1 MMKKFPTVLVL
12 IIIASS
18 FAFFNTGCSKSD
30 STTPRKVD
38 VTVNSV
44 DDFKQAIAAGTK
56 SIIVGDL
63 DFNHETITIN
73 HDVCLDSINAQSS
86 FKNVYF
92 NIVGPT
98 VVGEKIDVSFSNIVF
113 DDTFDTSTINF
124 ETEESFEEKFGT
136 TRENNICIQG
146 NSGYFSL
153 SLDNCV
159 IRNYASEA
167 APAIQVLNVNYDDNK
182 TVILNNCKFYNNYS
196 MWDTVQL
203 SHVKLHATLTN
214 CEFYS
219 NYAYK
224 AAGFSI
230 TNGSATIDK
239 VNVHDNYFVRY
250 DVNTNNPQLCGGG
263 IFLGGN
269 DLKITNSY
277 IVNNKTTYGGGLGLS
292 SAYSGNKNIVLENLV
307 IKDNE
312 ATYGGGIAIHSLSGQ
327 SVTFINCE
335 ILNNIAING
344 GPLYTEV
351 YGRWVEENN
360 GGLVQFFFST
370 FGLNRAE
377 DNASFKFYQKDQT
390 KGQLGNIVLKGCF
403 AIGSDTYD
411 SSPNDY
417 NYVATKE
424 QALLDGVIDE
434 DSISDV
440 SNGLYPI
447 KGSKADIKVSSDVY
461 HNWSEVLLNY
471 SGDRYIG
478 VSNPSRNENKSP
490 VTLILIL
497 SISGGA
503 LIVILVA
510 LVIVFARKSKK
521 RNIIQDTQVEE
532 KDMRPEYVS
541 TLSEREKKVVE
552 LLIVG
557 KKRKDIANELS
568 FSENTIKRDLT
579 VIYSKL
585 HVADKFELILKYKD
599 LF

>member
-1 MMKKFPTVLVL
+1 MKKLSNIINLIFVGSSLVFLVAGCKKTESSQTQKTGITV
-12 IIIASS
+12 SS
-18 FAFFNTGCSKSD
+18 
-30 STTPRKVD
+30 VEE
-38 VTVNSV
+38 
-44 DDFKQAIAAGTK
+44 FKQALASGSK
-56 SIIVGDL
+56 SLLTADL
-63 DFNHETITIN
+63 DFNHETIAIN
-73 HDVCLDSINAQSS
+73 HDVVIDSIDNQSNL
-86 FKNVYF
+86 KNVYF

-98 VVGEKIDVSFSNIVF
+98 VIGEKIDISFSNLIF
-113 DDTFDTSTINF
+113 DDAFDASSINF
-124 ETEESFEEKFGT
+124 QTEESFEDKFGS

-146 NSGYFSL
+146 NNGYFSL

-159 IRNYASEA
+159 IKNYAAEV
-167 APAIQVLNVNYDDNK
+167 APALQVLNLNLEDYK
-182 TVILNNCKFYNNYS
+182 TVSLNNCKIYNNYS

-203 SHVKLHATLTN
+203 SHVKMQASITN

-224 AAGFSI
+224 AAGFSV
-230 TNGSATIDK
+230 TNGTAIIDK
-239 VNVHDNYFVRY
+239 VNVHDNRFVSY
-250 DVNTNNPQLCGGG
+250 DIDTSNPQLCGGG

-269 DLKITNSY
+269 ELKMTNSY

-292 SAYSGNKNIVLENLV
+292 TAYTGNKNIVFENIT
-307 IKDNE
+307 IKNNE
-312 ATYGGGIAIHSLSGQ
+312 ATYGGGIAIHSLAGQ
-327 SVTFINCE
+327 PATFIDCA
-335 ILNNIAING
+335 ILNNKATNG

-351 YGRWVEENN
+351 YGRWVQANN
-360 GGLVQFFFST
+360 GGLVQFFFTT
-370 FGLNRAE
+370 FGLNKAE
-377 DNASFKFYQKDQT
+377 DNNSFNFYKEKQT
-390 KGQLGNIVLKGCF
+390 KGELGNIVLKGCF

-411 SSPNDY
+411 STSDDY
-417 NYVATKE
+417 NYIATKE
-424 QALLDGVIDE
+424 QAFLDGVINE
-434 DSISDV
+434 DSTSNV
-440 SNGLYPI
+440 SNGLFPI

-478 VSNPSRNENKSP
+478 ASNPSRNENKTS

-503 LIVILVA
+503 LIVILVV
-510 LVIVFARKSKK
+510 LVIVFVRKSKK

-585 HVADKFELILKYKD
+585 HVADKFELILRYKD

>member
-1 MMKKFPTVLVL
+1 MMKKLPIFLGL
-12 IIIASS
+12 ILIGSS
-18 FAFFNTGCSKSD
+18 FSFLNTGCSKSD
-30 STTPRKVD
+30 SIVPQKVG
-38 VTVNSV
+38 VIVNSV
-44 DDFKQAIAAGTK
+44 DDFKQAIASGAK
-56 SIIVGDL
+56 SIIADDL

-73 HDVCLDSINAQSS
+73 HDVSLDSLNSQSS
-86 FKNVYF
+86 LKNVYF

-113 DDTFDTSTINF
+113 DDTFDTSAINF
-124 ETEESFEEKFGT
+124 ETEESFEDKFGSP
-136 TRENNICIQG
+136 RENNVCIQS

-159 IRNYASEA
+159 IRNYASEV

-263 IFLGGN
+263 VFLGGN

-312 ATYGGGIAIHSLSGQ
+312 ATYGGGIAVHSLSGQ
-327 SVTFINCE
+327 PVTFINCK

-370 FGLNRAE
+370 FGLNKAE

-424 QALLDGVIDE
+424 QALLDGAIDE

-447 KGSKADIKVSSDVY
+447 KGSKADIKVSSDIY
-461 HNWSEVLLNY
+461 HSWSETLSSY

-478 VSNPSRNENKSP
+478 ASNPNRNENKNP
-490 VTLILIL
+490 ATLIIVL
-497 SISGGA
+497 SISSA
-503 LIVILVA
+503 VLIAILAA
-510 LVIVFARKSKK
+510 LVIVFVKKRKK
-521 RNIIQDTQVEE
+521 RNAVQDNQVEE
-532 KDMRPEYVS
+532 KDMRSEYIS
-541 TLSEREKKVVE
+541 GLSIREKQVVQ
-552 LLIVG
+552 LIIAG
-557 KKRKDIANELS
+557 KKRKDIASELN

-585 HVADKFELILKYKD
+585 HVTDKFELILKYKD

>member
-1 MMKKFPTVLVL
+1 
-12 IIIASS
+12 
-18 FAFFNTGCSKSD
+18 
-30 STTPRKVD
+30 
-38 VTVNSV
+38 
-44 DDFKQAIAAGTK
+44 
-56 SIIVGDL
+56 
-63 DFNHETITIN
+63 
-73 HDVCLDSINAQSS
+73 
-86 FKNVYF
+86 
-92 NIVGPT
+92 
-98 VVGEKIDVSFSNIVF
+98 
-113 DDTFDTSTINF
+113 
-124 ETEESFEEKFGT
+124 
-136 TRENNICIQG
+136 
-146 NSGYFSL
+146 
-153 SLDNCV
+153 
-159 IRNYASEA
+159 
-167 APAIQVLNVNYDDNK
+167 
-182 TVILNNCKFYNNYS
+182 
-196 MWDTVQL
+196 
-203 SHVKLHATLTN
+203 
-214 CEFYS
+214 
-219 NYAYK
+219 
-224 AAGFSI
+224 
-230 TNGSATIDK
+230 
-239 VNVHDNYFVRY
+239 
-250 DVNTNNPQLCGGG
+250 
-263 IFLGGN
+263 
-269 DLKITNSY
+269 
-277 IVNNKTTYGGGLGLS
+277 
-292 SAYSGNKNIVLENLV
+292 
-307 IKDNE
+307 
-312 ATYGGGIAIHSLSGQ
+312 
-327 SVTFINCE
+327 
-335 ILNNIAING
+335 
-344 GPLYTEV
+344 
-351 YGRWVEENN
+351 
-360 GGLVQFFFST
+360 
-370 FGLNRAE
+370 GLNRAE

-411 SSPNDY
+411 SSPDDY

-434 DSISDV
+434 DSIINV

-503 LIVILVA
+503 LIVILVV

-585 HVADKFELILKYKD
+585 HVTDKFELILKYKD